1 VFTENVVQGTA
12 RDLLAAA
19 IDRLETRGIP
29 VVHHCHDEAT
39 VEVPADSLP
48 DADFLAILLE
58 LPDWATGLPL
68 SGKVHS
74 GQHYLEAPENP
85 AIPNAG
91 ELEQAVGA
99 FIEDVQEDLDPVRV
113 ERADDEDFVTNLADD
128 FAPLPEL
135 VGLPLTADGKVCCP
149 FHDDAEPS
157 CKIYADHFHCF
168 GCGEHGGRLTWLTR
182 VEGMTEQE
190 AIAFIG
196 DWTPAAKT
204 LPRNGDS
211 DSAEKL
217 ELIKS
222 LWTAAEPLTGT
233 LAARY
238 LEETRRVDLAKL
250 PGDVH
255 RSLRFHPECPFGPGV
270 RLPCLLA
277 LMRDPLSGEFVGIQ
291 RTALEGRNGKIQ
303 KIDRRMLGASGVV
316 KLWPSGPRLV
326 VGEGLETVLAAATR
340 VPYEDAPLTPAWA
353 ALSSQKLSALPVIPD
368 VEHLVI
374 LVDHDAAG
382 QRAADACT
390 ARWNGAG
397 RTVTALTPE
406 REGSDF
412 NDLVLEG
419 GE

>member
-1 VFTENVVQGTA
+1 MRTSS
-12 RDLLAAA
+12 
-19 IDRLETRGIP
+19 P
-29 VVHHCHDEAT
+29 SCSSC
-39 VEVPADSLP
+39 P
-48 DADFLAILLE
+48 
-58 LPDWATGLPL
+58 TGLPL

-99 FIEDVQEDLDPVRV
+99 FIEGVQEDLDPVRV

-128 FAPLPEL
+128 VAPLPEL

-168 GCGEHGGRLTWLTR
+168 GCGERGSRLTWLMR
-182 VEGMTEQE
+182 VEGMTEEE
-190 AIAFIG
+190 AIAFIK
-196 DWTPAAKT
+196 DWPPAAKT
-204 LPRNGDS
+204 SPRNGDS
-211 DSAEKL
+211 DPAEKL
-217 ELIKS
+217 EFIKS